1 MNEKTD
7 KAEKNTWRT
16 ATASRLAAV
25 QALYQVDLE
34 TATYASALSNGIA
47 RGAALDEHGLTADVD
62 QDLITAIVRGVAAD
76 EEGRLDE
83 MIGGALSTGWTV
95 QRLEALMRAILRA
108 GIHEL
113 MENADVPAR
122 VIINDYVDIAHS
134 FYARG
139 EPGMVNAILDR
150 LARILRAHEFT
161 PETAAGG

>member
-1 MNEKTD
+1 MSDKNEKT
-7 KAEKNTWRT
+7 EKNAWLT

-34 TATYASALSNGIA
+34 TATYASALANGIA
-47 RGAALDEHGLTADVD
+47 CGAALDEHGLTADVD
-62 QDLITAIVRGVAAD
+62 GDLITAIVRGVGVDD
-76 EEGRLDE
+76 EGQLDE
-83 MIGGALSTGWTV
+83 MIAGALSTGWTV

-113 MENADVPAR
+113 KENAQVPAR

-161 PETAAGG
+161 PEKAAGG